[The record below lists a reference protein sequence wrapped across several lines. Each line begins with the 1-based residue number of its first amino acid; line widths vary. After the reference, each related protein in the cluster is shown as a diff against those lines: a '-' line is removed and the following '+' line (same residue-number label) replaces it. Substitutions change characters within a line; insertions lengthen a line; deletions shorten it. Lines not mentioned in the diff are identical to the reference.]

1 MCAFVLTSCERP
13 PADGSRPLSLGRLSL
28 GELHPETGVL
38 LLLGDESV
46 DKRAKISTDYFKKKK
61 CPTILFIGFSAC
73 LPSVSGTRCLT
84 VGGALSLRVSGLLR
98 VFRCF
103 FSLCFTFKLG
113 SDANKFKQEM
123 SLNGFLCKWY

>member
-46 DKRAKISTDYFKKKK
+46 DKRAKISTDYFKKK
-61 CPTILFIGFSAC
+61 SA
-73 LPSVSGTRCLT
+73 LQ
-84 VGGALSLRVSGLLR
+84 
-98 VFRCF
+98 F
-103 FSLCFTFKLG
+103 FSSDLVHVYPVCRVLG
-113 SDANKFKQEM
+113 V
-123 SLNGFLCKWY
+123 